1 VSRAAKAAG
10 AGKSAAGGADD
21 PHAPPAR
28 GRRKPEPREP
38 GRRKPE
44 ARKPGRRKSQ
54 SREQEPQKPGSG
66 KPGRGGASGVS
77 RRSGYVSAVQRVRVL
92 GAASEIV
99 ERGGYEEL
107 IPARVIARAGV
118 SSRTFYD
125 LFVDREDCFLA
136 LFDEALEEARAIVVP
151 AYESERRPREQL
163 RMALAALLDLLDREP
178 ATAKVLIVEALRAG
192 ARVARR
198 REEVSAELTDAI
210 HRLGMRARDS
220 EDGEP
225 LPLTDEGIVNAV
237 FGVIHAR
244 VGRPDV
250 GRSDADARIGRSDSR
265 PLGELLGPLMAMI
278 VLPYVGARAAGKEL
292 SAPGSRVRL
301 GSEAEVRIPAKAM
314 PKLLKDPSVRIT
326 ERTLCVI
333 MAIAEA
339 NGRGTLPSN
348 GDVGWAAGDIDKG
361 QISKALRRVER
372 LGLIENVS
380 TNGGGQGGTNA
391 WRLTAAGDALARTL
405 GSHGRTRA

>member
-1 VSRAAKAAG
+1 VSRATGSAG
-10 AGKSAAGGADD
+10 AKKGAGGGSEG
-21 PHAPPAR
+21 PHARPAR
-28 GRRKPEPREP
+28 GRRKP
-38 GRRKPE
+38 GR
-44 ARKPGRRKSQ
+44 A
-54 SREQEPQKPGSG
+54 
-66 KPGRGGASGVS
+66 GASAISGRAGSSAVAK
-77 RRSGYVSAVQRVRVL
+77 RSGYVSAVQRARVL
-92 GAASEIV
+92 GAAGEIV
-99 ERGGYEEL
+99 ADGGYEEL
-107 IPARVIARAGV
+107 IPARIIARAGV

-136 LFDEALEEARAIVVP
+136 LFDEALEEARAVVVP

-178 ATAKVLIVEALRAG
+178 ETARILFVESPRAG
-192 ARVARR
+192 AHATER
-198 REEVSAELTDAI
+198 RERVLAELTGAI
-210 HRLGMRARDS
+210 HRLGMRARNP

-225 LPLTDEGIVNAV
+225 PPLTDEGIVRAV
-237 FGVIHAR
+237 FGVINAR
-244 VGRPDV
+244 V
-250 GRSDADARIGRSDSR
+250 ARRDPR
-265 PLGELLGPLMAMI
+265 PLRELLGPLMAMI

-339 NGRGTLPSN
+339 NGRGALPSN

-361 QISKALRRVER
+361 QISKALRRVEG

-391 WRLTAAGDALARTL
+391 WRLTDAGEELARTL
-405 GSHGRTRA
+405 GSHGPARA

>member
-1 VSRAAKAAG
+1 MSRAARAAG
-10 AGKSAAGGADD
+10 AGKDAAGGSDD
-21 PHAPPAR
+21 PHATSAR
-28 GRRKPEPREP
+28 ARRKPEPREP

-44 ARKPGRRKSQ
+44 PPK
-54 SREQEPQKPGSG
+54 
-66 KPGRGGASGVS
+66 
-77 RRSGYVSAVQRVRVL
+77 RSGYVSAVQRARVL
-92 GAASEIV
+92 GAAGEIV
-99 ERGGYEEL
+99 EESGYEEL

-136 LFDEALEEARAIVVP
+136 LFDEALDEARAVVVP

-178 ATAKVLIVEALRAG
+178 ATARILIVEALRAG
-192 ARVARR
+192 ARVAER
-198 REEVSAELTDAI
+198 REEVLAGLAGAI
-210 HRLGMRARDS
+210 HRLGMRARDP

-237 FGVIHAR
+237 LGVIHAR
-244 VGRPDV
+244 VGRSDAHARV
-250 GRSDADARIGRSDSR
+250 GRPDSR

-278 VLPYVGARAAGKEL
+278 VLPYLGARAARKEL
-292 SAPGSRVRL
+292 SAPGSRVRF
-301 GSEAEVRIPAKAM
+301 GGEAEVRIPAKAM

-333 MAIAEA
+333 MAIADA
-339 NGRGTLPSN
+339 NGRGALPSN
-348 GDVGWAAGDIDKG
+348 SDVGWAAGDIDKG

-391 WRLTAAGDALARTL
+391 WRLTAAGDELARTL
-405 GSHGRTRA
+405 GSPVRARA

>member
-1 VSRAAKAAG
+1 MLVAAG
-10 AGKSAAGGADD
+10 
-21 PHAPPAR
+21 
-28 GRRKPEPREP
+28 
-38 GRRKPE
+38 
-44 ARKPGRRKSQ
+44 
-54 SREQEPQKPGSG
+54 
-66 KPGRGGASGVS
+66 
-77 RRSGYVSAVQRVRVL
+77 
-92 GAASEIV
+92 EIV
-99 ERGGYEEL
+99 EEGGYEKL
-107 IPARVIARAGV
+107 IPARVISRAGV

-125 LFVDREDCFLA
+125 LFVDREDCFVA
-136 LFDEALEEARAIVVP
+136 VFDEALDEARAAVVP

-178 ATAKVLIVEALRAG
+178 VVAKVLIVEALRGG
-192 ARVARR
+192 ARIGKR
-198 REEVSAELTDAI
+198 REEVLAELAGAI
-210 HRLGMRARDS
+210 HRLGMRARDP

-237 FGVIHAR
+237 LGVIHAR
-244 VGRPDV
+244 VGRPNVGARV
-250 GRSDADARIGRSDSR
+250 GRPNSRARVGRSDSR

-278 VLPYVGARAAGKEL
+278 VLPYLGARAAGKEL
-292 SAPGSRVRL
+292 SAPGARVRF
-301 GSEAEVRIPAKAM
+301 GGEAEVKIPAKAM

-339 NGRGTLPSN
+339 NGRGALPSN
-348 GDVGWAAGDIDKG
+348 SDVGWAAGDIDKG

-391 WRLTAAGDALARTL
+391 WRLTAAGEELARTL
-405 GSHGRTRA
+405 GSSGRAPA